1 MGSSKFSGN
10 RPTTVSD
17 AFKGTKIGVYVS
29 NVHNQTDTCS
39 EAEEETK
46 EQGYDSKR
54 SNFLNEFGLIHLTL
68 NQDGGRDVSSKPSP
82 IQSTGLIQD
91 APTLKNTLCVF

>member
-29 NVHNQTDTCS
+29 NVYYQTGTCS
-39 EAEEETK
+39 EAKEDTK
-46 EQGYDSKR
+46 EQSYYSKR
-54 SNFLNEFGLIHLTL
+54 SNFLNEFGLIHLAL
-68 NQDGGRDVSSKPSP
+68 NQDGEGM
-82 IQSTGLIQD
+82 
-91 APTLKNTLCVF
+91 

>member
-29 NVHNQTDTCS
+29 NVYIVHCTIKQAHAVKLRKIQKNRAIIPKGPIFS
-39 EAEEETK
+39 M
-46 EQGYDSKR
+46 
-54 SNFLNEFGLIHLTL
+54 NL
-68 NQDGGRDVSSKPSP
+68 VSS
-82 IQSTGLIQD
+82 IWL
-91 APTLKNTLCVF
+91 

>member
-29 NVHNQTDTCS
+29 NVHDQTGTCS
-39 EAEEETK
+39 KAK
-46 EQGYDSKR
+46 EDTEKQGYNSKR
-54 SNFLNEFGLIHLTL
+54 SNFLNEFGLIHLVL
-68 NQDGGRDVSSKPSP
+68 NEDEGRDVSGKPSP
-82 IQSTGLIQD
+82 IQSTGFKSRVYSSSD
-91 APTLKNTLCVF
+91 